1 MGDAD
6 VEAGQSINYSVTVKA
21 TDMVV
26 MICRHSVKPT
36 ESKAELELLNFT
48 TCGKNFKIAN

>member
-6 VEAGQSINYSVTVKA
+6 VEAGRSINYTFTVKA
-21 TDMVV
+21 TDMV

-36 ESKAELELLNFT
+36 ESTAELELLNFT
-48 TCGKNFKIAN
+48 TSGKNFKIAN

>member
-21 TDMVV
+21 TDMV
-26 MICRHSVKPT
+26 MIYRHSVKPT